1 MSRLADFGRQG
12 SGGSGES
19 IKKIKSVTKIFRK
32 MLNEVLKSCQII
44 SADVKADVKQQE
56 MQEIVAVFVFFY
68 KKHLQNLKYNIP
80 LGMYF
85 SFNFAWDSIQLGLVR

>member
-32 MLNEVLKSCQII
+32 MLNEVLKSCKII

-56 MQEIVAVFVFFY
+56 MQEIVAVFVFFIGAPS
-68 KKHLQNLKYNIP
+68 KLE
-80 LGMYF
+80 
-85 SFNFAWDSIQLGLVR
+85 IQYPFRYVFFI